1 MPSADRYAIL
11 ALMDS
16 ASEREALNEFFTQ
29 RNYRFHGFQDLKQAL
44 QDVYQQEYIP
54 DVILLDLPE
63 ADMLAAA
70 SAFHKDKHLSLIPIL
85 LFFDPQHQLSDRLLA
100 SGAADFIARP
110 FQPEQ
115 VMQLIHTHETTRR
128 KWWQTFHIEGP
139 KNRDEVLHALK
150 TAREAKSDFSLP
162 PAETPHSDDFNHF
175 KEHFYQRMNLSMD
188 RIQRLKNFRADE
200 VYELGAVLEVDS
212 LRMARYMAEFLHLDS
227 QDQLDGFEFAPG
239 LIPFQ
244 FCKKNF
250 VVPLKDRFGRLHI
263 ALANP
268 FELEVVD
275 ILNRLFKSYHLLVVA
290 PQLLLQL
297 IDPEYFRSAAFRDWQ
312 QSLEL
317 HKRKQAL
324 FTRSQ
329 PLSSR
334 RISARDLAARV
345 LPHDL
350 PPAVPAEAAAASFP
364 DPQSLAIEAEA
375 QAEEA
380 ADYFYRGEGDAEAA
394 STEEV
399 LPQETLAP
407 LGTSAGHDHHSSQS
421 ELAEEMEQ
429 RLMRAYQAYRQ
440 QKFKDPS
447 QADVQTAVDNLI
459 ENRDPEV
466 APIIHL
472 VNSLIEKA
480 YLMEASDIHIEPW
493 ENEVL
498 IRYRVD
504 GALRVMHHL
513 QPREI
518 IKPIIARLKILS
530 SLDISE
536 KRLPQDGRIHFMSF
550 SQGHEIDIDIRLSI
564 VPLQYGEKAVM
575 RLLDRKRSLAS
586 LENMGFSEQDLSL
599 YRKKLVSPYGMIL
612 HVGPTGSGKTTTLY
626 SALSELNDP
635 EVNIHTIENPVEYS
649 LQGVNQLEVNHDI
662 GLNFARVLRS
672 YLRQDPDIILV
683 GEIRDDETAHI
694 AVEAAMTG
702 HLLLSTL
709 HTNDAAST
717 VVRLLEMGIKPYMIS
732 SSLLM
737 ICAQR
742 LLRRLCDDCK
752 TPYQPDPA
760 IKKMFGLPEDQPV
773 TLYEPVGCE
782 ACEGSGYRGRVGV
795 FEILAPDDRVR
806 KIMTQPD
813 VTAEQIKATAI
824 EQLQMRTLFQDAL
837 DKALQGITS
846 LEEVTLKILPDG

>member
-1 MPSADRYAIL
+1 MLS
-11 ALMDS
+11 
-16 ASEREALNEFFTQ
+16 EFFTQ
-29 RNYRFHGFQDLKQAL
+29 RNYRFQDLQSAL

-63 ADMLAAA
+63 ADTLAAA
-70 SAFHKDKHLSLIPIL
+70 NAFHADKHLSLIPIL
-85 LFFDPQHQLSDRLLA
+85 LFFDSQQPLSDQLLT
-100 SGAADFIARP
+100 SGAADFVARP

-139 KNRDEVLHALK
+139 KNRDEVLHALQA
-150 TAREAKSDFSLP
+150 AREAHTDFSLP
-162 PAETPHSDDFNHF
+162 PAEPPPSEDFNHF
-175 KEHFYQRMNLSMD
+175 KQYFYQLLHLSKE

-212 LRMARYMAEFLHLDS
+212 LRMATYIAQFLHLDT
-227 QDQLDGFEFAPG
+227 QDHLDGLEFAPG

-297 IDPEYFRSAAFRDWQ
+297 MDPEYLRSAAFRDWQ
-312 QSLEL
+312 QSLEV

-329 PLSSR
+329 SLSSC

-350 PPAVPAEAAAASFP
+350 PPPSQRADAAGRSFP
-364 DPQSLAIEAEA
+364 DKKQLLFDGEAAE
-375 QAEEA
+375 AEEA
-380 ADYFYRGEGDAEAA
+380 ADYFYRGEGAA
-394 STEEV
+394 ADVAGPDV
-399 LPQETLAP
+399 LPPEEALSPLAAP
-407 LGTSAGHDHHSSQS
+407 HAQGHAGSQS

-429 RLMRAYQAYRQ
+429 RLMRAYQTYRQ
-440 QKFKDPS
+440 QKFQDPS
-447 QADVQTAVDNLI
+447 QAELQLAVDHLI
-459 ENRDPEV
+459 EDRDPEV

-480 YLMEASDIHIEPW
+480 YLMEASNIHIEPW
-493 ENEVL
+493 ENDVL

-504 GALRVMHHL
+504 GVLRVIHHL

-518 IKPIIARLKILS
+518 IKPMIARLKILS

-564 VPLQYGEKAVM
+564 VPLQYGEKAVLH
-575 RLLDRKRSLAS
+575 LLDRKRSLVS
-586 LENMGFSEQDLSL
+586 LENMGFSERDLSIYCKNL
-599 YRKKLVSPYGMIL
+599 ASPYGMIL

-626 SALSELNDP
+626 AALAEMNDP
-635 EVNIHTIENPVEYS
+635 EINIHTIENPVEYS
-649 LQGVNQLEVNHDI
+649 LQGVNQLEVNHEI
-662 GLNFARVLRS
+662 GLNFPRVLRA
-672 YLRQDPDIILV
+672 YLRQDPDVILV
-683 GEIRDDETAHI
+683 GEIRDEETAHI

-717 VVRLLEMGIKPYMIS
+717 VIRLLEMGIKPYMIS

-742 LLRRLCDDCK
+742 LLRRLCEDCK
-752 TPYQPDPA
+752 TPYQPDPS
-760 IKKMFGLPEDQPV
+760 IKKMLGLPEAEAV
-773 TLYEPVGCE
+773 TLYEPTGCE
-782 ACEGSGYRGRVGV
+782 ECEGSGYRGRVGV
-795 FEILAPDDRVR
+795 FEILVPNDAVR
-806 KIMTQPD
+806 HAMNQPD
-813 VTAEQIKATAI
+813 IAAEQIKAVAI
-824 EQLQMRTLFQDAL
+824 EQTQMRTLFQDAL
-837 DKALQGITS
+837 DKALEGVTS